1 MRTTQDWSRLGG
13 LLIAGLAAAL
23 ALAVLGPRFLGFA
36 AGPEAEIITALKRTE
51 SEGLEL
57 RIAGTGAPLVS
68 REHHFARI
76 TVDVE
81 PGGQRAAAFATLD
94 FNGTLG
100 DTSVS
105 SLGVERVPFV
115 FKDGSWEPETQA
127 APRLV
132 AAVTALEARRRAL
145 DAGDREALKLLAG
158 PEAAEPG
165 GPELEQL
172 LRLQKRRYRAEAWY
186 LRLERDDAVA
196 TERWQLQGSLP
207 ERPVDARGERQ
218 LSLVRH
224 AEEFLF
230 SPALM

>member
-1 MRTTQDWSRLGG
+1 MRTAQDWSRLGG
-13 LLIAGLAAAL
+13 ILIAALAAAL
-23 ALAVLGPRFLGFA
+23 ALAVVGPRFLGFA
-36 AGPEAEIITALKRTE
+36 AGPEAEIITLLKRTE
-51 SEGLEL
+51 RAGLEL
-57 RIAGTGAPLVS
+57 TIPGASAPLIS

-81 PGGQRAAAFATLD
+81 PDGKRATAFATLD
-94 FNGTLG
+94 YDGRLG
-100 DTSVS
+100 ETTVS
-105 SLGVERVPFV
+105 SLGVEQVPFV
-115 FKDGSWEPETQA
+115 LKDGSWEPETQA

-132 AAVTALEARRRAL
+132 AVVTALEARRRAL
-145 DAGDREALKLLAG
+145 DSGNREALTALKA

-172 LRLQKRRYRAEAWY
+172 LRLKQRRYRVEGWY
-186 LRLERDDAVA
+186 MRLERDGAVA

-218 LSLVRH
+218 LSLVRQ

>member
-1 MRTTQDWSRLGG
+1 MRTAQDWSKLGG
-13 LLIAGLAAAL
+13 LFIAALAAAT
-23 ALAVLGPRFLGFA
+23 ALAVLGPRLLGFA

-51 SEGLEL
+51 RRGLEL
-57 RIAGTGAPLVS
+57 TIPGASAPLLS

-81 PGGQRAAAFATLD
+81 PGGQRAVAFATLD
-94 FNGTLG
+94 FDGTLG
-100 DTSVS
+100 DTTVS

-115 FKDGSWEPETQA
+115 RRDGSWEPETQA

-132 AAVTALEARRRAL
+132 GAVAALESRRRAL
-145 DAGDREALKLLAG
+145 DGGSREALGVLAG
-158 PEAAEPG
+158 PEAVSPD
-165 GPELEQL
+165 GPELEQV
-172 LRLQKRRYRAEAWY
+172 LRLRQRRYRAEAWY
-186 LRLERDDAVA
+186 LRLERDGAVA

-224 AEEFLF
+224 GQEFLF

>member
-1 MRTTQDWSRLGG
+1 MRTTQDWSRFGG
-13 LLIAGLAAAL
+13 MLIAAL
-23 ALAVLGPRFLGFA
+23 AALTALAVVGPRFLGFA

-51 SEGLEL
+51 RGGLEL
-57 RIAGTGAPLVS
+57 KIAGASAPLTS

-81 PGGQRAAAFATLD
+81 PGGQRAVAFATLD
-94 FNGTLG
+94 YDGVLG
-100 DTSVS
+100 ETSVS

-115 FKDGSWEPETQA
+115 LKDGSWEPETQA

-132 AAVTALEARRRAL
+132 AVVTALEARRRAL
-145 DAGDREALKLLAG
+145 EAGKREALQALAG
-158 PEAAEPG
+158 PEAVAPG

-172 LRLQKRRYRAEAWY
+172 LRLKQRRYRVEGWY
-186 LRLERDDAVA
+186 MRLERDSAVA
-196 TERWQLQGSLP
+196 TERWQLQGTLP

-218 LSLVRH
+218 LSLVRSG
-224 AEEFLF
+224 EEFLF

>member
-1 MRTTQDWSRLGG
+1 VRTTQDWSRLGG
-13 LLIAGLAAAL
+13 LVIAALAAAT
-23 ALAVLGPRFLGFA
+23 ALAVLGPRLLGFA

-51 SEGLEL
+51 RGGLEL
-57 RIAGTGAPLVS
+57 KIAGASAPLVS
-68 REHHFARI
+68 HEHHFARI
-76 TVDVE
+76 TVDLA
-81 PGGQRAAAFATLD
+81 PSGQRAEAFATLD
-94 FNGTLG
+94 FDGKLG
-100 DTSVS
+100 DTKVS

-115 FKDGSWEPETQA
+115 LKDGSWEPETQA

-132 AAVTALEARRRAL
+132 AVVTALDARRRAL
-145 DAGDREALKLLAG
+145 DAGSREALTALKA

-172 LRLQKRRYRAEAWY
+172 LRLRQRSYRVEGWY
-186 LRLERDDAVA
+186 MRLERDDAVA
-196 TERWQLQGSLP
+196 TERWQLTGTLP

-224 AEEFLF
+224 AQEFLF